1 MHALQ
6 TYFANRCRVQRSI
19 PTIRRSGGWNSQEFT
34 NYLVVEGSAACRAG
48 VAAGGGGVVHD
59 PLVDEEAAAQL
70 EQLSAGGA
78 DVAVV
83 AVRRRQVRL
92 VVVQG
97 AARGELQGW
106 MDAWL

>member
-1 MHALQ
+1 MAAH
-6 TYFANRCRVQRSI
+6 
-19 PTIRRSGGWNSQEFT
+19 
-34 NYLVVEGSAACRAG
+34 LVVEGGAASRAG
-48 VAAGGGGVVHD
+48 VAAEGVGRVVHD

-83 AVRRRQVRL
+83 AVRRRKVRL

-106 MDAWL
+106 MDAWLFRPLALIFEQRSDGQRFKFPVPFQT